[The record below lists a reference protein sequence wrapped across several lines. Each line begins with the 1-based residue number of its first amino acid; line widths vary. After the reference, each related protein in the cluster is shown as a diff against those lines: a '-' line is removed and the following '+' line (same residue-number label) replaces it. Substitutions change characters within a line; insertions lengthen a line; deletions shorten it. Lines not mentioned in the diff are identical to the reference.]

1 MNIPKILVVD
11 DELDLERLIRQK
23 FRRKLKRQE
32 LDFVFAHNGREALEY
47 IEVHGDIDIVLTDI
61 YMPEMDGL
69 TLLTK
74 IQEIDPIIKA
84 IIISA
89 YGDLDNIRAAM
100 NYGAFDFLTKPIDF
114 KDLEIT
120 TTKTLNHVKQ
130 MKDAFAQEKAA
141 REAQEKSLNEL
152 KKEIEKRKKV
162 EEALRNNEKQLTQF
176 LAAIPVGI
184 FIINAQN
191 KCPYYTNNQAQEIFG
206 KQLLTDVPYDELIK
220 IYQPYCLHSGQKYP
234 LEKLPIQ
241 RALQGE
247 KPTVSDIEIR
257 HQEERIP
264 LEISA
269 QPIYDEKG
277 NISYVIAAFKDIT
290 QRKEAE
296 AERIHFTQELAKK
309 NLDLQQAKDQL
320 SYYNATLEKKV
331 FERTQELTET
341 LEILKATQ
349 AELMIEN
356 ALLRSLEN
364 EKNYDYQ
371 VGGSLPIDAPS
382 YVFRSADRYVYK
394 ALKSGQFCYILNA
407 RQMGKSS
414 LRVQIMKRL
423 QAEKFACVAMDLSEI
438 GNRKLTIQQWYA
450 GFIYI
455 LLSGLELLDAVDL
468 KEWLEQH
475 DFLSPV
481 QWLGEVIQKI
491 ILPNISKN
499 IVVFID
505 EVDSVLSLDFPMD
518 DFFIFLRS
526 CYNKRADKADYKR
539 LTFALLGVAS
549 PSQLLE
555 DKQRTPFNIGQVI
568 YLKGFQFHEAQP
580 LLQGLKSKVNH
591 PQAVLKAVLYWTNG
605 QPFLTQKI
613 CHLIHNSCAEIPEDQ
628 ENLWVDQ
635 LVRSQIIE
643 NWETQDDPEHL
654 KTIRDRISQSSL
666 DKKQLLK
673 RYQAILHSSHYPIS
687 DDEEI
692 RELILSGLVIKKE
705 QNLTVHNP
713 IYQAIFND
721 AWIEYMMNK

>member
-1 MNIPKILVVD
+1 MKIPKILVVD

-130 MKDAFAQEKAA
+130 IKDALAQEKEA
-141 REAQEKSLNEL
+141 REAQEKSLYEL

-162 EEALRNNEKQLTQF
+162 EEALLNNEKQLTQF

-191 KCPYYTNNQAQEIFG
+191 RCPYYTNNHAQEIFG
-206 KQLLTDVPYDELIK
+206 KELLTDVSYDELIK
-220 IYQPYCLHSGQKYP
+220 MYQPYCLHSGEKYP

-241 RALQGE
+241 RALRGE
-247 KPTVSDIEIR
+247 TPTVSDIEIR
-257 HQEERIP
+257 HNDKRIP

-296 AERIHFTQELAKK
+296 AERIHFTQELAQK
-309 NLDLQQAKDQL
+309 NLDLEQAKDQL
-320 SYYNATLEKKV
+320 SHYNATLEKKV

-356 ALLRSLEN
+356 ALLRSVEN
-364 EKNYDYQ
+364 QQRYDYQ

-382 YVFRSADRYVYK
+382 YVVRSADRYVYK
-394 ALKSGQFCYILNA
+394 ALKSGEFCYILNA

-438 GNRKLTIQQWYA
+438 GNRKLTMQQWYA

-455 LLSGLELLDAVDL
+455 LLSGLDLLDQVDFRA
-468 KEWLEQH
+468 WLQQH

-481 QWLGEVIQKI
+481 QWLGEVIHQV
-491 ILPNISKN
+491 ILPNLSKN
-499 IVVFID
+499 IIVFID
-505 EVDSVLSLDFPMD
+505 EVDSVLGLDFPMD

-526 CYNKRADKADYKR
+526 CYNKRADNPDYKR

-555 DKQRTPFNIGQVI
+555 DKKRTPFNIGQVI

-580 LLQGLKSKVNH
+580 LLQGLKSKVKH
-591 PQAVLKAVLYWTNG
+591 PKAVLKAVLYWTNG

-613 CHLIHNSCAEIPEDQ
+613 CQLIHNSCVDIPEDE
-628 ENLWVDQ
+628 ENEWVDQ
-635 LVRSQIIE
+635 LVKSQIIE
-643 NWETQDDPEHL
+643 NWESQDEPEHL

-673 RYQAILHSSHYPIS
+673 RYQIILHSSHYPIS
-687 DDEEI
+687 DDEET
-692 RELILSGLVIKKE
+692 RELILSGLIIKKK
-705 QNLTVHNP
+705 QCLTVHNP
-713 IYQAIFND
+713 IYKAIFND
-721 AWIEYMMNK
+721 SWIEYMMNK